1 MAHGKGFGW
10 RFPVFAAA
18 THGRQAALIRF
29 LTLLMNIIHRG
40 LHGVMVG
47 GVVLI

>member
-1 MAHGKGFGW
+1 MAHGKGYGW

-18 THGRQAALIRF
+18 THGQQAALIRF
-29 LTLLMNIIHRG
+29 LTVLMNIIHYGLRG
-40 LHGVMVG
+40 AMVG